1 MPEVRILL
9 TYYCNFSAYK
19 VLNQVYLQ
27 FLHNVHFRIT
37 IKILYFAPFTM
48 TNYSKTTFIN

>member
-9 TYYCNFSAYK
+9 TSYNFSAYK
-19 VLNQVYLQ
+19 VFNQFWYLQ

-37 IKILYFAPFTM
+37 IKIMYFAPFTM
-48 TNYSKTTFIN
+48 TNYSKTTSMN